1 MICAQSNRL
10 CEMLIKVSV
19 SDMEEW
25 REKNF

>member
-10 CEMLIKVSV
+10 CEMLIEVSV

-25 REKNF
+25 CEKNF